1 MFERIGLRPAVVCAA
16 LLMLG
21 QVASAQLKVGVVNMQ
36 RAVFESAE
44 IKKADADMQTRY
56 KPRADR
62 AQALQGEIAAI
73 AQQLQA
79 GAGKLTQEAEADL
92 NAEGARKQ
100 RELTRMNEDMQAD
113 VERERNEIL
122 GKSSQKMTDV
132 VKKLAESKG
141 LDLVVDS
148 GQALYFKPSMDI
160 TDDAIAAYDKA
171 YPVTAA
177 APASAAAPA
186 PAAKK

>member
-1 MFERIGLRPAVVCAA
+1 MFKRLGLRLLMACPA
-16 LLMLG
+16 LLMFG

-44 IKKADADMQTRY
+44 IKKADIEMQARY

-62 AQALQGEIAAI
+62 AQALQNEIASI

-79 GAGKLTQEAEADL
+79 GSGKLTPQAESDL
-92 NAEGARKQ
+92 NAEGTRKQ

-122 GKSSQKMTDV
+122 SKSTQKMAEV

-141 LDLVVDS
+141 LDLVLDN
-148 GQALYFKPSMDI
+148 GTTLYFKPTMDV
-160 TDDAIAAYDKA
+160 TDEAIAAYNKA
-171 YPVTAA
+171 YPVTGAAAA
-177 APASAAAPA
+177 APAAPA
-186 PAAKK
+186 QK